1 MGVYERQQKEKKIL
15 EAAVK
20 LFGGKG
26 FHYTKVEDVAKQA
39 KISKGLVYFYFKS
52 KEDLYMAVAKKG
64 FEELKDLFNKAY
76 NKNKDKKGIEII
88 ADLVEA
94 FLSFTKDKKVYHEAI
109 LYFLGMLEPYNDE
122 SERKNM
128 NGLVLE
134 SQYFKKLL
142 DSHHDVA
149 KIGIKIISQGIKDG
163 SMRPDLQAEATFY
176 TLWSMLIGNCWLQ
189 GTVHYEPKDIKI
201 SAESWKN
208 GFLKL
213 FFEILK
219 GSQQNVRYQ
228 PVQGK
233 LF

>member
-15 EAAVK
+15 EAAIR
-20 LFGGKG
+20 LFGEKSY
-26 FHYTKVEDVAKQA
+26 HYTKVEDVAKQA

-88 ADLVEA
+88 SELIDAYFNFCRE
-94 FLSFTKDKKVYHEAI
+94 KKVYHEAI
-109 LYFLGMLEPYNDE
+109 IYFLGLLDQYNDE
-122 SERKNM
+122 RERENI
-128 NGLVLE
+128 NALVLE
-134 SQYFKKLL
+134 SQYFNKLL
-142 DSHHDVA
+142 DNHHDVA

-176 TLWSMLIGNCWLQ
+176 TLWSMLIGNIFLS
-189 GTVHYEPKDIKI
+189 GSIYYEHKDIKI
-201 SAESWKN
+201 SPESWRN

-213 FFEILK
+213 FFEMLK
-219 GSQQNVRYQ
+219 GTQQNFRYQ